1 MGTEIK
7 SQPRALFRFNEHISF
22 MIVSVLMLKSESLDT
37 VSKIRLLR
45 KELSF
50 MSTLFTEK
58 IVNRFVLN
66 KKSVTNSLFTRR
78 SGINGTFERL
88 KNVSKF
94 DQ

>member
-1 MGTEIK
+1 
-7 SQPRALFRFNEHISF
+7 
-22 MIVSVLMLKSESLDT
+22 MLKSESLDT

-50 MSTLFTEK
+50 MSTLFSEK

-88 KNVSKF
+88 TNVSKF

>member
-1 MGTEIK
+1 MRTEIE
-7 SQPRALFRFNEHISF
+7 SQPRALFRFNEQTSL

-50 MSTLFTEK
+50 MSTLFSEK